1 MGYRAHLWR
10 MLGQLGVYS
19 QEGYSGGELSAL
31 GTGLDQAEAAIAW
44 NAQESLVE
52 TAVREGLVEVEK
64 LFPMEPESSVQ
75 QRRAALRTL
84 IQTDNRCNSAVEIQ
98 ETLSACGVQAA
109 VSETGE
115 KMNALV
121 TLPSVLTMADDP
133 IFQFRVIEQVMPCHL
148 NVICL
153 YSYQDRSSG
162 ETMQESA
169 SLEDLRARSRTQW
182 EEKIL

>member
-10 MLGQLGVYS
+10 MLGHLGVYS
-19 QEGYSGGELSAL
+19 QEGYSGGELGAL
-31 GTGLDQAEAAIAW
+31 GTGLDQAEAVIAW

-52 TAVREGLVEVEK
+52 TAVREGLAGMEK
-64 LFPMEPESSVQ
+64 IFPMEPEGSVQ
-75 QRRAALRTL
+75 QRREALRTL
-84 IQTDNRCNSAVEIQ
+84 IQTDNRCNTAAGIV
-98 ETLSACGVQAA
+98 ETLGACGVQVT

-115 KMNALV
+115 KMQALV
-121 TLPSVLTMADDP
+121 TLSSVLTMAEDP
-133 IFQFRVIEQVMPCHL
+133 VFRFWAIEQVMPCHL

-169 SLEDLRARSRTQW
+169 SLETLRARSRTQW
-182 EEKIL
+182 EEKIQ